1 VTDPRAPRV
10 CVVTGSR
17 AEYGLLCWLMEAIAA
32 HPRLELQVAVTGT
45 HLAPAFG
52 RTISTILADGFK
64 VAAEVEC
71 LVSSDTGVGMAKS
84 TGLGV
89 IGFADAFAALRPD
102 LVVVLGDR
110 FEILAAALAAY
121 LARIPIAHIAGGDVT
136 EGALD
141 DAMRHMITKMATL
154 HFTTHAEAARR
165 VRQLGEEPS
174 RVFDVGH
181 LGLDGIRR
189 VTPLTRAQLAVSL
202 GYEFRARNLLVTF
215 HPATL
220 EDVPPVEQFEELAAA
235 LGELGP
241 DVGIVFTQPNAD
253 PGGQSL
259 DEAIRRF
266 VAGTGGR
273 AILVETLGQQRYLS
287 LVREVDAVV
296 GNSSSG
302 VLEAPF
308 LRVPT
313 VDIGDRQTG
322 RPRAASVINCP
333 PRRTE
338 IAAAIRRAVTLD
350 CSQVANPFGDGHSAE
365 RIVDVLVEVLPSL
378 TTTRKRFVDL
388 EFTA

>member
-1 VTDPRAPRV
+1 
-10 CVVTGSR
+10 
-17 AEYGLLCWLMEAIAA
+17 MEAIAA